1 MTLGWVWIDSKT
13 KGGSYTWISIFIAI
27 LFRLNSQNWNLGTK
41 SPGSHSGSCCEAPN
55 QRRSRRKLPWT
66 PRYRRIECFAQ
77 NIGAIQFR
85 FYSTDFRVNS
95 SFQDNTFKC
104 HPSDPYWFLG
114 LPKAFPMVSKPH
126 PTGKETIRHQISVFI
141 EKRVP
146 ILLSELERAAGWA
159 AGHHETTESMG
170 NDCETSWLSETRWGF
185 RLKHCGSLGWHFN
198 LLSCNAQFKPKSV
211 E

>member
-1 MTLGWVWIDSKT
+1 MLKFREICPNVPFLLFLQNSSIDRSQPLPFPSRPSPVCQLARNDSRVSMNRFQDKRRFI
-13 KGGSYTWISIFIAI
+13 YLDFRFIAI

-41 SPGSHSGSCCEAPN
+41 SIDSHSGPCCEAPN
-55 QRRSRRKLPWT
+55 QRRSRRKLPWA
-66 PRYRRIECFAQ
+66 PRYRRIECIAQ

-114 LPKAFPMVSKPH
+114 LPKALPMVSKPH

-141 EKRVP
+141 QKLVP
-146 ILLSELERAAGWA
+146 FLLSEL
-159 AGHHETTESMG
+159 
-170 NDCETSWLSETRWGF
+170 
-185 RLKHCGSLGWHFN
+185 
-198 LLSCNAQFKPKSV
+198 
-211 E
+211 